1 METEA
6 VPGAVLALWGWS
18 GSGGLH
24 EPGPL
29 VQRWRLYRAF
39 DVGDGGGGGA
49 SRLQRWS
56 RLALEGGRI
65 G

>member
-1 METEA
+1 M
-6 VPGAVLALWGWS
+6 PGTVLALRGWR

-24 EPGPL
+24 EPGPP

-39 DVGDGGGGGA
+39 DVGDGGGGDA
-49 SRLQRWS
+49 SRLQQWA